1 MHLVCQRLVTGKSFK
16 CTQCGVCCT
25 GAGEVWVNE
34 ADCRRLAEH
43 LEIKELDDF
52 LQQYTKSYARKAG
65 WWLLR
70 SVGDSQVTLGIHCSC
85 TT

>member
-1 MHLVCQRLVTGKSFK
+1 M
-16 CTQCGVCCT
+16 
-25 GAGEVWVNE
+25 NE

-70 SVGDSQVTLGIHCSC
+70 SVGESQVNTCYTLQLYTSNSSQNVRCAGVQYLCNL
-85 TT
+85 